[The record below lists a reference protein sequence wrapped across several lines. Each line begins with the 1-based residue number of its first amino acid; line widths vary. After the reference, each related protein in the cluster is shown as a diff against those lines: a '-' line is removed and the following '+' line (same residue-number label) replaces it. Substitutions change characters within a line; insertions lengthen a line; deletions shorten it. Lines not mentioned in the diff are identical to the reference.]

1 MNKGKKKCM
10 FLKSIR
16 RSIAKKFGLNYNPAE
31 CTHTGDCAGT
41 CPTCDAEM
49 IDLQRQLDA
58 NKVTL
63 TNQHLEP
70 IILDEPMPFED
81 DVQLGGY
88 PADDMPFEDS
98 NDDISPDLLRGDK
111 DFLVNIDK
119 IGGMPAPPYI
129 DKKKDKI

>member
-81 DVQLGGY
+81 
-88 PADDMPFEDS
+88 S

>member
-49 IDLQRQLDA
+49 IDLQRQLDD

-63 TNQHLEP
+63 TNEHLEP
-70 IILDEPMPFED
+70 IILEEPMLFED
-81 DVQLGGY
+81 DVQLGGC
-88 PADDMPFEDS
+88 PGDEMPFEDS
-98 NDDISPDLLRGDK
+98 NDDISPDLLREDE
-111 DFLVNIDK
+111 DFLVDID
-119 IGGMPAPPYI
+119 IISGVPGPPYI
-129 DKKKDKI
+129 DKKKDEI